1 MLRHIPVLA
10 QEIYDQLPPNWQQGF
25 DGTFGHGGHAE
36 YFLSHEAEKRPIET
50 LKIIGTDVDPLMI
63 AKAKELTKNYA
74 QQISIL
80 HSSYAEVANI
90 AAEKGAFDY
99 LLLDL
104 GVNLEHFKDGSR

>member
-10 QEIYDQLPPNWQQGF
+10 QEIYDQLPSNWQQGF

-63 AKAKELTKNYA
+63 TKAKELTKNYA
-74 QQISIL
+74 EQISIL

-90 AAEKGAFDY
+90 AAEK
-99 LLLDL
+99 
-104 GVNLEHFKDGSR
+104 